1 MGAIMTRRLRV
12 AFLATA
18 IILTPTASS
27 AAALIDARL
36 TSPTSADLVQPSPSD
51 EDASPE
57 TFPSP
62 IHWAMIAV
70 GAAFAGAAVY
80 IRRRRGFDLD

>member
-1 MGAIMTRRLRV
+1 MTKRLRV

-18 IILTPTASS
+18 IILTPLAASAS
-27 AAALIDARL
+27 VPIDART
-36 TSPTSADLVQPSPSD
+36 TSPRSAGLDKPLPND
-51 EDASPE
+51 DASPPE

-70 GAAFAGAAVY
+70 GVTFAGAAVY
-80 IRRRRGFDLD
+80 IHRRRGFDVDASD